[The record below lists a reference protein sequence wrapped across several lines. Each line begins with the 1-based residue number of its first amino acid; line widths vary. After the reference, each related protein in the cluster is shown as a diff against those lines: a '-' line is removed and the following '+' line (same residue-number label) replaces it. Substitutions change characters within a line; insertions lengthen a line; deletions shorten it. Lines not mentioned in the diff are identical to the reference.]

1 MTRTLHRSVPPTLLA
16 AALAGVLLAS
26 ASARASDF
34 TLDGC
39 PTATP
44 HATLTLGQQPDSAT
58 STPSYAADNP
68 LCPRFI
74 VDVRAPYAK
83 SMFEIDAAYAG
94 PPTGPLVFPGDNPP
108 LSQSDCGLLREYIA
122 IYRKPWFTLSG
133 SATFTSLGSAW
144 YDGEWIGEDNSDPQY
159 SVPAHC
165 TLRLR
170 SGSVPS
176 SFNAAGS
183 PLGATYRVA
192 VSIRTTAPQKVRV
205 HASSYQIVI
214 PN

>member
-68 LCPRFI
+68 LCARFI
-74 VDVRAPYAK
+74 VDVR
-83 SMFEIDAAYAG
+83 G
-94 PPTGPLVFPGDNPP
+94 T
-108 LSQSDCGLLREYIA
+108 
-122 IYRKPWFTLSG
+122 
-133 SATFTSLGSAW
+133 
-144 YDGEWIGEDNSDPQY
+144 
-159 SVPAHC
+159 
-165 TLRLR
+165 
-170 SGSVPS
+170 
-176 SFNAAGS
+176 
-183 PLGATYRVA
+183 
-192 VSIRTTAPQKVRV
+192 VRQEHV
-205 HASSYQIVI
+205 RD
-214 PN
+214 